1 MKTAAA
7 QFVITSKL
15 KNDDKKMTQIF
26 VILTAKKV
34 LCSLDFHKIL
44 KICAPKQIYMKKLA
58 AGYVFKK

>member
-1 MKTAAA
+1 
-7 QFVITSKL
+7 
-15 KNDDKKMTQIF
+15 MTQIF

-44 KICAPKQIYMKKLA
+44 KICAPKQINMKKLA